1 MRNTRSDILS
11 PDDEADELAAQARER
26 EKQAEHQRRHEGDLK
41 WLMSDKRGRRI
52 MHAVL
57 ADTGLY
63 QLSFTGNSETFFR
76 EGRRDVGLKLL
87 ATIERLSPDG
97 HIKMLQERNE

>member
-1 MRNTRSDILS
+1 MRNTRSDILT
-11 PDDEADELAAQARER
+11 PADEADDLAAQVRER
-26 EKQAEHQRRHEGDLK
+26 ERQAEHQRRYEGDIK

-57 ADTGLY
+57 AETGLY

-97 HIKMLQERNE
+97 YIKMLQERNE

>member
-11 PDDEADELAAQARER
+11 PDDEAEQQRQQVEKARR
-26 EKQAEHQRRHEGDLK
+26 EDFLQQRYEGDIK

-52 MHAVL
+52 VHAVL
-57 ADTGLY
+57 AETGLY

-97 HIKMLQERNE
+97 YIKMLQERTE